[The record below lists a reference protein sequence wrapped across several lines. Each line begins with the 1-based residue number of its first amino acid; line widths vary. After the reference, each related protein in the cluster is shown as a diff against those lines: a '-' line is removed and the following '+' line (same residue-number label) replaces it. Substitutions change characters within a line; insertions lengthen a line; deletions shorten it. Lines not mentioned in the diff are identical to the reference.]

1 MALSCVGFLHI
12 SPGWF
17 LQIIPGW
24 FLHII
29 SGWFLHISPGW
40 FLHISPGNSNCDKTT
55 SSPSQVRG
63 TRPTAEWNVFMCFL
77 IISFFNKFFMKIWLW
92 YLGWCWADG
101 RAEYTQWTEKC
112 RSLSTLNRTID
123 LMYLFV
129 GFYHRPNLFGFFST
143 VPSTPTPKVYLLL
156 FFCCLLIRVNQG
168 QVTTG
173 CDSNH
178 SYLSLVS
185 PEPDTLFLFLL
196 FPLPNW
202 SFSPFSFLPS
212 LLSSLLVLL
221 SGLRW
226 ISWCFQSR
234 NHTGIQP
241 SQCCLCFLCF
251 RACRN
256 LNKCSFW

>member
-1 MALSCVGFLHI
+1 
-12 SPGWF
+12 
-17 LQIIPGW
+17 
-24 FLHII
+24 
-29 SGWFLHISPGW
+29 
-40 FLHISPGNSNCDKTT
+40 
-55 SSPSQVRG
+55 
-63 TRPTAEWNVFMCFL
+63 
-77 IISFFNKFFMKIWLW
+77 MKIWLW

-143 VPSTPTPKVYLLL
+143 VPSTPTPKFYLLL

-196 FPLPNW
+196 FFLPSW
-202 SFSPFSFLPS
+202 SFSPGFAESPGASKVGITQGSSRASAVFAFFAFVLAEIWINVVFGRVSVFYTGNYGCDMDGSSRPQLKFLDINTE
-212 LLSSLLVLL
+212 SS
-221 SGLRW
+221 
-226 ISWCFQSR
+226 
-234 NHTGIQP
+234 
-241 SQCCLCFLCF
+241 
-251 RACRN
+251 
-256 LNKCSFW
+256 